1 MSPLIKIVNRF
12 LGRGVGPRTRGAD
25 YMAVKVTH
33 NNLGKGWLSLLVGYG
48 LCVLSSGVWAHGLE
62 NTPLPT
68 TVERIKPSI
77 VAIGTYLPTRRPP
90 HRFVGTGFVVGD
102 GTYVLTNAHV
112 ISRNIDSQQ
121 KETQVVFAGEVSGAG
136 ARTATLVA
144 DDPVHDVS
152 LLKISGAPLPAFKLG
167 DSDRVREG
175 EVYAFTGFP
184 MGMILGFHPATH
196 RGMVAAVTPIV
207 QSQEADQQLDS
218 KVIQRLRAP
227 FDVFQLDATAYPG
240 NSGSPLYHPDTG
252 VVVAI
257 INMVFVK
264 ESKETVLEK
273 PSGIAYAIPIN
284 FAVDLLRKADV
295 KF

>member
-1 MSPLIKIVNRF
+1 MINVIKKYHGAVWLRMLLGCCCGVFSP
-12 LGRGVGPRTRGAD
+12 VGHVVAAT
-25 YMAVKVTH
+25 
-33 NNLGKGWLSLLVGYG
+33 
-48 LCVLSSGVWAHGLE
+48 GLE
-62 NTPLPT
+62 SEQLPT

-77 VAIGTYLPTRRPP
+77 VAIGTSLPTRRPP

-112 ISRNIDSQQ
+112 VPRNIASDQ
-121 KETQVVFAGEVSGAG
+121 KEILVVFAGEVSGAG

-144 DDPVHDVS
+144 DDPVHDLS

-196 RGMVAAVTPIV
+196 RGMISAVTPMV
-207 QSQEADQQLDS
+207 QPQEASQQLDT
-218 KVIQRLRAP
+218 KLIKRLRAP

-240 NSGSPLYHPDTG
+240 NSGSPLYHPSTG
-252 VVVAI
+252 EVVAI
-257 INMVFVK
+257 LNMVFVK

-273 PSGIAYAIPIN
+273 PSGIAYAIPVN
-284 FAVDLLRKADV
+284 FAVDLLRKSEV

>member
-1 MSPLIKIVNRF
+1 MVIKRAMYKGGKTLLSVL
-12 LGRGVGPRTRGAD
+12 LGCGLGLFSCGVYA
-25 YMAVKVTH
+25 A
-33 NNLGKGWLSLLVGYG
+33 N
-48 LCVLSSGVWAHGLE
+48 GLE
-62 NTPLPT
+62 STQLPT
-68 TVERIKPSI
+68 TVERIKSSI
-77 VAIGTYLPTRRPP
+77 VAIGTSLPTRRPP
-90 HRFVGTGFVVGD
+90 NRFVGTGFVVGD

-112 ISRNIDSQQ
+112 VPRNISSEQ
-121 KETQVVFAGEVSGAG
+121 KEILVVFAGEVSGAG

-144 DDPVHDVS
+144 DDPAHDIS
-152 LLKISGAPLPAFKLG
+152 LLKIAGAPLPALKLG

-196 RGMVAAVTPIV
+196 RGMISALTPIV
-207 QSQEADQQLDS
+207 EPQEAGQQLDP
-218 KVIQRLRAP
+218 KLIKRLRAP

-252 VVVAI
+252 AVVAI
-257 INMVFVK
+257 LNMVFIK

>member
-1 MSPLIKIVNRF
+1 MTTKIITKPP
-12 LGRGVGPRTRGAD
+12 GTRWS
-25 YMAVKVTH
+25 
-33 NNLGKGWLSLLVGYG
+33 KGWWWHILLAYG
-48 LCVLSSGVWAHGLE
+48 LWALPSGVDAANGLE
-62 NTPLPT
+62 STQLPA

-77 VAIGTYLPTRRPP
+77 VAIGTNLPTRRPP
-90 HRFVGTGFVVGD
+90 NRFVGTGFVVGD

-112 ISRNIDSQQ
+112 VPRNIASEE
-121 KETQVVFAGEVSGAG
+121 KEILMVFAGEVSVAG
-136 ARTATLVA
+136 GRTATLVA
-144 DDPVHDVS
+144 DDTAHDIS

-196 RGMVAAVTPIV
+196 RGMISALTPV
-207 QSQEADQQLDS
+207 VEPQEAGQQLDS
-218 KVIQRLRAP
+218 RLIKRLRIP

-252 VVVAI
+252 EVVAML
-257 INMVFVK
+257 NMVFIK
-264 ESKETVLEK
+264 ESKETVLAK

-284 FAVDLLRKADV
+284 FAIDLLRKSDV

>member
-1 MSPLIKIVNRF
+1 MAIKII
-12 LGRGVGPRTRGAD
+12 T
-25 YMAVKVTH
+25 
-33 NNLGKGWLSLLVGYG
+33 GYG
-48 LCVLSSGVWAHGLE
+48 KKRLLNVLLGSGCLVFSCAVWAANGLE
-62 NTPLPT
+62 STQLPT

-77 VAIGTYLPTRRPP
+77 VAIGTSLPTRRPP
-90 HRFVGTGFVVGD
+90 NRFVGTGFVVGD

-112 ISRNIDSQQ
+112 VPKNIASEQ
-121 KETQVVFAGEVSGAG
+121 KEILIVFSGEVSAAG
-136 ARTATLVA
+136 GRTATVVA
-144 DDPVHDVS
+144 EDLSHDLS
-152 LLKISGAPLPAFKLG
+152 LLKITGEPLPAFKLG

-196 RGMVAAVTPIV
+196 RGMISALTPIV
-207 QSQEADQQLDS
+207 QPQEASQQLDS
-218 KVIQRLRAP
+218 KLIKRLRTP

-252 VVVAI
+252 EVIAI
-257 INMVFVK
+257 LNMVFVK

-284 FAVDLLRKADV
+284 FAVDLLRKAEV

>member
-1 MSPLIKIVNRF
+1 MTINVTKKYHATMG
-12 LGRGVGPRTRGAD
+12 LGFFVGWGCGIFSFFVGA
-25 YMAVKVTH
+25 AAA
-33 NNLGKGWLSLLVGYG
+33 N
-48 LCVLSSGVWAHGLE
+48 GLE
-62 NTPLPT
+62 VSQLPT

-77 VAIGTYLPTRRPP
+77 VAIGTTLPTRRPS

-112 ISRNIDSQQ
+112 VPRDIATDQ
-121 KETQVVFAGEVSGAG
+121 KEILVVFAGEVSGAG

-144 DDPVHDVS
+144 DDYAHDLS
-152 LLKISGAPLPAFKLG
+152 LLKIAGAPLPAVKLG

-196 RGMVAAVTPIV
+196 RGMISALTPAVEP
-207 QSQEADQQLDS
+207 QNGGRELDT
-218 KVIQRLRAP
+218 KMIKRLRVP

-252 VVVAI
+252 AVVGI
-257 INMVFVK
+257 LNMVFIK
-264 ESKETVLEK
+264 ESKEAILEK

>member
-1 MSPLIKIVNRF
+1 MAIRRF
-12 LGRGVGPRTRGAD
+12 SRYCRRGLSGILLGWWCVVFSFVAGA
-25 YMAVKVTH
+25 A
-33 NNLGKGWLSLLVGYG
+33 
-48 LCVLSSGVWAHGLE
+48 SGVE
-62 NTPLPT
+62 STRLPT
-68 TVERIKPSI
+68 TVERVKPGI
-77 VAIGTYLPTRRPP
+77 VAVGTYLPTRSPP
-90 HRFVGTGFVVGD
+90 YHFVGTGFAVGD

-112 ISRNIDSQQ
+112 IPKELATDQ
-121 KETQVVFAGEVSGAG
+121 KEVLMVFVGEISGAG
-136 ARTATLVA
+136 GRTATIVA
-144 DDPVHDVS
+144 NDPIHDLS
-152 LLKISGAPLPAFKLG
+152 LLKITGTPLPVLKLG

-196 RGMVAAVTPIV
+196 RAMISALTPIV
-207 QSQEADQQLDS
+207 EPRGTGQELDP
-218 KVIQRLRAP
+218 KLIRRLRTP

-240 NSGSPLYHPDTG
+240 NSGSPLYHPETG
-252 VVVAI
+252 EVVAI
-257 INMVFVK
+257 LNMVFIK